1 MVMKVGKTIRQ
12 GVVCRLVYKR
22 RRVDSKA
29 RGRTARLYFIR
40 VGMVGVLDM
49 GDPLVS
55 R

>member
-1 MVMKVGKTIRQ
+1 M
-12 GVVCRLVYKR
+12 VCRLVYKR

-40 VGMVGVLDM
+40 VGMVGILDL
-49 GDPLVS
+49 GNSLVS